1 MMYFTFHPLTLLEKM
16 LPSGDSVNHA
26 YPSLGIEQGKH
37 LGLFD
42 PFHRVGH
49 EKLIGRLTLIS
60 SRSLRDGVNSV
71 IIGPR

>member
-1 MMYFTFHPLTLLEKM
+1 MMYFTFHPLTWLEKM
-16 LPSGDSVNHA
+16 QPSGDSVNPA
-26 YPSLGIEQGKH
+26 SPSLGIEQGKH

-42 PFHRVGH
+42 PFHCFGH

>member
-1 MMYFTFHPLTLLEKM
+1 MFFTFYPFSWLEKM
-16 LPSGDSVNHA
+16 LPSGDAVNHA
-26 YPSLGIEQGKH
+26 YPSLGIERGKH
-37 LGLFD
+37 LALFD

-60 SRSLRDGVNSV
+60 TRSLRDGVNSD